1 MKKIIYFSF
10 GLLLFGLSL
19 LAQTPQAFKY
29 QAIARDNAGNLIANQ
44 NVSFRI
50 SILQGSAGGTCVYT
64 ETHALKTNDF
74 GLANLNVGGG
84 VPVSGN
90 FSTIGWGS
98 NTYFLKIEMDP
109 LGGSAYQLMGTSQ
122 LLSVPY
128 ALYARNSSDGVGNGT
143 SGQTLMHNGT
153 AWIGNSNLYNNGTNI
168 GIGTLSPASK
178 LHVFTPSF
186 SAKLGTT
193 SQGVYGEH
201 SVSGSYGWLGASNE
215 GGYGFSP
222 NGYGMRGQTTNGY
235 AFYGEHSASGNSGWI
250 GSSNEGLYGNSIGG
264 FGVKGNTANGYAI
277 YGTATG
283 TGFAGYFS
291 GKAFVSGN
299 MGIGESVPNRR
310 LYVSDLQAGL
320 SYPLKLEN
328 KYTIENEAAV
338 GILFSAGGSG
348 TNDRG
353 KGALAYQY
361 TSTWNRGS
369 FHFLQNAETNANNPT
384 LANAV
389 MTITNSGNV
398 GMGTTNPQAKLEV
411 AANAGPHII
420 INDLNGSNDRPGIK
434 FSNNYIHYI
443 AGDDLTDEYFGFYSG
458 FGDNRTYDAILAV
471 YGKATSNWGKY
482 LGLSHNGTSGRIFT
496 DAGDLLLEPA
506 GGVAINTTSAGA
518 YKLNVS
524 GDVYFSG
531 TIKTS
536 IKTESIIIPPAA
548 FTCDFNDRGYY
559 NGGEVIMTNDLLIN
573 VNGFEAPVYLPH
585 NATVVKVT
593 SYWQDNST
601 NSGTLLFSRTKL
613 TDGSD
618 NTLSANYTYWQSTVR
633 NYLTDTTIET
643 PVIDNNNYMYYLGL
657 LLYNDILFYG
667 AKIEYTYDE
676 IK

>member
-1 MKKIIYFSF
+1 MKKFTFILAAVFSAIV
-10 GLLLFGLSL
+10 LS
-19 LAQTPQAFKY
+19 AQPPQSFKY
-29 QAIARDNAGNLIANQ
+29 QAVARDNAGNVITDQ

-50 SILQGSAGGTCVYT
+50 SILQGSAGGTSVYS
-64 ETHALKTNDF
+64 ETHSVTTNDF

-84 VPVSGN
+84 TPVSGN
-90 FSTIGWGS
+90 FSTISWGS
-98 NTYFLKIEMDP
+98 NIYFLKIEMDP

-128 ALYARNSSDGVGNGT
+128 ALYARNSADGVGIGT
-143 SGQTLMHNGT
+143 SGQTLRHNGT
-153 AWIGNSNLYNNGTNI
+153 SWVANSNLYNNGSNI

-178 LHVFTPSF
+178 LHVETPSF
-186 SAKLGTT
+186 TAKLGT
-193 SQGVYGEH
+193 SSHGVYGEH
-201 SVSGSYGWLGASNE
+201 SVSGSFGYLGGSNV
-215 GGYGFSP
+215 GGYGYSP
-222 NGYGMRGQTTNGY
+222 NLYGLWGQSTNGY
-235 AFYGEHSASGNSGWI
+235 AIYGDHATSGNTGWI
-250 GSSNEGLYGNSIGG
+250 ASSSEGVYGNSIGG
-264 FGVKGNTANGYAI
+264 FGVKGSTTNGYAI
-277 YGTATG
+277 YGTASG

-291 GKAFVSGN
+291 GKAFVAGN
-299 MGIGESVPNRR
+299 MGIGETAPNRK

-328 KYTIENEAAV
+328 KYTVENEAAV

-361 TSTWNRGS
+361 TTTWNRGS
-369 FHFLQNAETNANNPT
+369 FHFLQNAEANTNNPSLSNT
-384 LANAV
+384 V

-434 FSNNYIHYI
+434 FTNNYIHYI
-443 AGDDLTDEYFGFYSG
+443 SGDDGSDETFGFYSG
-458 FGDNRTYDAILAV
+458 YGDNRTNDAIV
-471 YGKATSNWGKY
+471 SIFGKATSNWGKY
-482 LGLSHNGTSGRIFT
+482 LGLSHNGTSGRICT
-496 DAGDLLLEPA
+496 DAGDLLLQPA

-531 TIKTS
+531 TIKTTT
-536 IKTESIIIPPAA
+536 KTESIIIPPAA
-548 FTCDFNDRGYY
+548 FTCSFNDRGYVN
-559 NGGEVIMTNDLLIN
+559 NGDVIGTYDLFIN

-585 NATVVKVT
+585 NAIVVKVT
-593 SYWQDNST
+593 TYWQDNST

-613 TDGSD
+613 TDGSG
-618 NTLSANYTYWQSTVR
+618 NTLSDNYTYWQSTVR
-633 NYLTDTTIET
+633 NYLTDTTIDT
-643 PVIDNNNYMYYLGL
+643 PVIDNNNYSYRLGL
-657 LLYNDILFYG
+657 TLYNDILFYG